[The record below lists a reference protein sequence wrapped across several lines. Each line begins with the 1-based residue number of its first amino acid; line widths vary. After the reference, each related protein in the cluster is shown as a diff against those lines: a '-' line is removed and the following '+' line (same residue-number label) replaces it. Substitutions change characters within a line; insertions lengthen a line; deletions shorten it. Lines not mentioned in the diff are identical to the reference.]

1 MPRDWV
7 YQHTGC
13 LRHRRPFA
21 TKPGGIAV
29 VVQSAVTIRLSKEQP
44 EPLGLGA
51 GRTLF
56 SQEVESLGDAVHQH
70 LFGTIYDSDLRL
82 GVALLLRL
90 LGDQALE
97 AWSETQRERQV
108 DEWLDAHTAMAVGRL
123 PARMMARD
131 LNAPLNKLWRAV
143 DAASI

>member
-1 MPRDWV
+1 MRRDWV

-21 TKPGGIAV
+21 NKPGGIAV
-29 VVQSAVTIRLSKEQP
+29 IVQDAVTIRLSKKQS
-44 EPLGLGA
+44 EPLGFGG

-56 SQEVESLGDAVHQH
+56 SQQVEFLGDALHQH
-70 LFGTIYDSDLRL
+70 LFGSVYESDLRL

-90 LGDQALE
+90 SGDHALE
-97 AWSETQRERQV
+97 VWSEAERERQV

-123 PARMMARD
+123 PAHMMARD
-131 LNAPLNKLWRAV
+131 LNAPLNKLCTAV